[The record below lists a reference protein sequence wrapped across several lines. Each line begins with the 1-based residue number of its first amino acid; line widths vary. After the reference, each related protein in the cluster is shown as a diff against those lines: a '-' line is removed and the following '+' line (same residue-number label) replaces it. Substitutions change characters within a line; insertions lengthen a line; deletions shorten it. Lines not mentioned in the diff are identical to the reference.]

1 MFRKLTPA
9 KFGPNDADNVANL
22 SALADKM
29 VADFDGPK
37 DGPDAEESG
46 IPALYT
52 YFGQFIDHDIT
63 FDPVSSLTK
72 QQDPDGLVDFRTPSL
87 DLDNLYGRGP
97 NDQPYMYDGIKFRL
111 GEKLTGA
118 GSARSIAAR
127 ASCAASSQSP
137 NSRLSTF
144 A

>member
-1 MFRKLTPA
+1 MSSRHSIVPRGLNATRSPLSQGRFGRMFRKLTPA

-63 FDPVSSLTK
+63 FDPVSFS
-72 QQDPDGLVDFRTPSL
+72 PSR
-87 DLDNLYGRGP
+87 NLMP
-97 NDQPYMYDGIKFRL
+97 SYM
-111 GEKLTGA
+111 
-118 GSARSIAAR
+118 
-127 ASCAASSQSP
+127 
-137 NSRLSTF
+137 
-144 A
+144 